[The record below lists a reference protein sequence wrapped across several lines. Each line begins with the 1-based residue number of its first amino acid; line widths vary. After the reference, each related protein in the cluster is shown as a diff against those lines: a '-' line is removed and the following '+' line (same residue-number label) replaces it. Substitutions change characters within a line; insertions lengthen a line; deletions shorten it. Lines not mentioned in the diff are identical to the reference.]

1 MTRRSRVLGLA
12 GIGLLAAFDVTE
24 NLRADEVAAAPPRE
38 RSAKVI
44 VDAIAHGPSVDAR
57 LEEIR
62 RRIQEN
68 LAYPPLARWHDVSG
82 AAVVEFEVT
91 DEGRTQGVRLAQSS
105 GTTLLD
111 NAAEHAVATVTGLPV
126 VHGRL
131 SIPIRFELTGGRESR
146 GQP

>member
-1 MTRRSRVLGLA
+1 MRKATLASRLA
-12 GIGLLAAFDVTE
+12 GIGLLAALGTAGS
-24 NLRADEVAAAPPRE
+24 LRADELAAAPPHA
-38 RSAKVI
+38 RSPKVI

-68 LAYPPLARWHDVSG
+68 VAYPPLARWHDVAG

-91 DEGRTQGVRLAQSS
+91 DQGRTQGVRLAQSS
-105 GTTLLD
+105 GTALLD
-111 NAAEHAVATVTGLPV
+111 NAAEHAVTTVTGLPV

-131 SIPIRFELTGGRESR
+131 SIPIRFELTGGE
-146 GQP
+146 

>member
-1 MTRRSRVLGLA
+1 MKRYSLVHRIA
-12 GIGLLAAFDVTE
+12 GIGLLAALGTARS
-24 NLRADEVAAAPPRE
+24 LQADDLAAAPPHE

-62 RRIQEN
+62 RRIERN
-68 LAYPPLARWHDVSG
+68 LAYPSLARWHDITG

-91 DEGRTQGVRLAQSS
+91 DEGRTRGVRLAQSS
-105 GTTLLD
+105 GATLLD
-111 NAAEHAVATVTGLPV
+111 NAAERAVTTVTKLPV

-131 SIPIRFELTGGRESR
+131 SIPIHFELTAGE
-146 GQP
+146 

>member
-1 MTRRSRVLGLA
+1 MRRHPLVNRAAALGLV
-12 GIGLLAAFDVTE
+12 AALGTAAS
-24 NLRADEVAAAPPRE
+24 LRADELAAAPPHARG
-38 RSAKVI
+38 AKVI
-44 VDAIAHGPSVDAR
+44 VDAVAHGPGVDLR

-62 RRIQEN
+62 RRIQRN

-91 DEGRTQGVRLAQSS
+91 DEGLTRGVRLAQSS
-105 GTTLLD
+105 GMPLLD
-111 NAAEHAVATVTGLPV
+111 SAAERAVTTVTGLPV

-131 SIPIRFELTGGRESR
+131 SVPVRFELTAGQESR